1 MDEDGMEDLIHW
13 GDLPKDERRAL
24 RRAAQSQLWWEQL
37 GKRVKGLGPVVTAVL
52 SCLAL
57 WQLMGEGLKEW
68 LTK

>member
-1 MDEDGMEDLIHW
+1 MPEDEIEDLIHW
-13 GDLPKDERRAL
+13 GDLPKEERRAL

-37 GKRVKGLGPVVTAVL
+37 GRRVKGLGPVVTAVL
-52 SCLAL
+52 ACLAL